1 MSKNIAIIFAG
12 GSGARMGSGTP
23 KQFLEVAGKPII
35 IHTLEI
41 FDEHDM
47 IDKIYIA
54 CKEEYIRHLRRLIE
68 KNLIRK
74 VAGIVP
80 GGATGQDSIYKAL
93 RLAYEEND
101 GEDIVLIHDGVRP
114 HITSAVISED
124 IECVKAHGSA
134 VTCTPLFETPVISSD
149 GKTIEDVPS
158 RDQFFTAQ
166 APQCFYLKDVIEA
179 HEQMRAVNP
188 EYKGI
193 IDTCT
198 LMKKLGHDVVMV
210 QGNRGNVK
218 VTTPEALYIFH
229 GLVQYHE
236 VEQIFGFGE
245 KEVISRL
252 KK

>member
-1 MSKNIAIIFAG
+1 
-12 GSGARMGSGTP
+12 MGSGMP

-41 FDEHDM
+41 FEEHDM

-54 CKEEYIRHLRRLIE
+54 CKKEYIKHLKRLIE

-80 GGATGQDSIYKAL
+80 GGTTGQDSIYKAL
-93 RLAYEEND
+93 KMAYDEND
-101 GEDIVLIHDGVRP
+101 GDDIVLIHDGVRP

-124 IECVKAHGSA
+124 IECVRQNGSA
-134 VTCTPLFETPVISSD
+134 ITCTPLFETPVISSD
-149 GKTIEDVPS
+149 GKTIDDVPS
-158 RDQFFTAQ
+158 RDGFFTAQ

-179 HEQMRAVNP
+179 HEQMRKMNP
-188 EYKGI
+188 NYEGI

-198 LMKKLGHDVVMV
+198 LMKKLGHEVVMV

-218 VTTPEALYIFH
+218 VTTPEDLYIFH

-245 KEVISRL
+245 KEVVSRL

>member
-1 MSKNIAIIFAG
+1 
-12 GSGARMGSGTP
+12 MGSGMP

-41 FDEHDM
+41 FEEHDR

-54 CKEEYIRHLRRLIE
+54 CKKEYIRHLKRLIE
-68 KNLIRK
+68 KNFIRK

-80 GGATGQDSIYKAL
+80 GGVTGQDSIYKAL
-93 RLAYEEND
+93 KMAYDEND
-101 GEDIVLIHDGVRP
+101 GDDIVLIHDGVRP
-114 HITSAVISED
+114 HITFAVISECID
-124 IECVKAHGSA
+124 CVIKNGSA
-134 VTCTPLFETPVISSD
+134 ITCTPLFETPVISSD

-158 RDQFFTAQ
+158 RDGFCTAQ
-166 APQCFYLKDVIEA
+166 EPQCFYLTDVIA
-179 HEQMRAVNP
+179 AQEQTRKVNP
-188 EYKGI
+188 DYTGI

-198 LMKKLGHDVVMV
+198 LMKKLGHEVVMV

-218 VTTPEALYIFH
+218 VTTPEDLYIFH

-245 KEVISRL
+245 KEVVSRL

>member
-218 VTTPEALYIFH
+218 VTTPEDLYIFH